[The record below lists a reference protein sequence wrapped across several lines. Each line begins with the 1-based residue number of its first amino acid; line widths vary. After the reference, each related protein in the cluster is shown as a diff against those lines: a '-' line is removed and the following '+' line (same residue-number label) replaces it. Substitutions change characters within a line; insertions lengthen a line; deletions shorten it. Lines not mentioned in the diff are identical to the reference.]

1 MDIIVIENLSFA
13 YASNPEIEVLKDI
26 NLRIQRGD
34 FVLLCGPT
42 GCGKTTLI
50 ECLNGLVPHFHSGE
64 IKGRIIVAN
73 KEVIY
78 TPVHEMS
85 KYVGIVFQNPE
96 NQLISMNVEKELSFA
111 LENFGVDPIEMR
123 KRVDKVLRM
132 LNIEDLRYKAPY
144 DLSGGQQQRVAIASI
159 LTLNPDII
167 IFDEPTSNLD
177 PVSTIQILELINN
190 LNKKYGKTIILIEHR
205 LEMVLKYVNKIV
217 VMNEGKIIREGP
229 PEQIIIDDKLENLGL
244 RIPKIIQLYK
254 LLIKNGFKL
263 NKIPLTIND
272 MAELLINLV
281 EGEND

>member
-123 KRVDKVLRM
+123 ERVDKVLRM